1 MWVIANVGERRICRL
16 KSVNLILPKSKL
28 YACHVICTVI
38 TVHFFL
44 KMHSHILTMQTQNIL
59 KVKFE

>member
-38 TVHFFL
+38 TVHFFF
-44 KMHSHILTMQTQNIL
+44 KDAFAHFNYANTEYS
-59 KVKFE
+59 